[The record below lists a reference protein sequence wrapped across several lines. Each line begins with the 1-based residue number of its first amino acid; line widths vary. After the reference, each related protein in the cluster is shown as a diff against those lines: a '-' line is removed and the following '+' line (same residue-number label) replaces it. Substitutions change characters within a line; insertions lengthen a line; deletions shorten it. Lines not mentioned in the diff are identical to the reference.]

1 MWKWIRGASTI
12 GAPWTLF
19 HIVTYS
25 RSDSSNKE
33 AVPIF
38 AIESTSLQNNKGP
51 WLLPIFVLIDLA
63 YLQTLFKLL
72 SNRFQQIIRWH
83 WKSLLTLGVLCRLSE
98 KHSPL
103 LHIASSCE
111 LQIIYR
117 YKRAQTFRFGFC
129 DIRNDQGRGK
139 RFYLGFKCTKYN
151 LGKSET
157 KIVACNM
164 QAVSAG
170 TDQTFNRKT
179 WGCKKFIVQR
189 ALSTDF
195 SAPNV

>member
-1 MWKWIRGASTI
+1 MTRVIRRPFLFSPLRVLLCKIIRG
-12 GAPWTLF
+12 P
-19 HIVTYS
+19 
-25 RSDSSNKE
+25 DSCQYL
-33 AVPIF
+33 
-38 AIESTSLQNNKGP
+38 SL
-51 WLLPIFVLIDLA
+51 LIWRICKQFLN
-63 YLQTLFKLL
+63 YL

-83 WKSLLTLGVLCRLSE
+83 WKSLLTLGVLYRLSE

-111 LQIIYR
+111 LQMIYR

-129 DIRNDQGRGK
+129 DTRNDQGRGK

-164 QAVSAG
+164 QTVKRL
-170 TDQTFNRKT
+170 NRLD
-179 WGCKKFIVQR
+179 VQQKN
-189 ALSTDF
+189 LGLY
-195 SAPNV
+195 

>member
-1 MWKWIRGASTI
+1 MNVKKKEKRRASI
-12 GAPWTLF
+12 IVAPWTLF
-19 HIVTYS
+19 HIVIYS
-25 RSDSSNKE
+25 FSDSSNKK
-33 AVPIF
+33 AIPVF
-38 AIESTSLQNNKGP
+38 AIESTSLLNNKGP
-51 WLLPIFVLIDLA
+51 WLFPIFVLIDLA

-164 QAVSAG
+164 QTVSAW
-170 TDQTFNRKT
+170 TD
-179 WGCKKFIVQR
+179 
-189 ALSTDF
+189 
-195 SAPNV
+195 